1 MKSLEKVIPILGVCA
16 GSVLAIS
23 KLLGLISTISNFEVY
38 YSDIDGFYNVLY
50 LIGSLALDVT
60 IALYCLSR
68 IKKKDNSNATDG
80 SLDDFFKQN
89 KADIQF

>member
-1 MKSLEKVIPILGVCA
+1 MKTLEKVISILGVCA

-23 KLLGLISTISNFEVY
+23 RLLGLISFISDFEI
-38 YSDIDGFYNVLY
+38 YSGISRFYNILF

-68 IKKKDNSNATDG
+68 IKRKDNTNATDG
-80 SLDDFFKQN
+80 SLDDFLKQN
-89 KADIQF
+89 KADIEF

>member
-23 KLLGLISTISNFEVY
+23 RLLGLISTITNFEVY
-38 YSDIDGFYNVLY
+38 YSDIDGFYNILY
-50 LIGSLALDVT
+50 LIGCLALDVT

-80 SLDDFFKQN
+80 SLDDFLKQN